1 MRPSP
6 LLLTL
11 LLLAAAATALRAQAP
26 GSGRGGGL
34 LQGIEVSEAQ
44 RERVDSLQRAYQRD
58 MMRLR
63 DRVLAGDSAALRE
76 RDELRTRRLAEIRA
90 QLTPP
95 QQARFDS
102 NVTAIV
108 ARRGDLPGGPP
119 PAAGG
124 AGTRS
129 GGPRGGA
136 GGAAAGGAG
145 AGTVPGPKGQGQGQ
159 QGQGGRP

>member
-1 MRPSP
+1 MRPAHVVS
-6 LLLTL
+6 TL
-11 LLLAAAATALRAQAP
+11 LLLVASATALGAQAP
-26 GSGRGGGL
+26 GAGRGGGL
-34 LQGIEVSEAQ
+34 LQGIELSEPQ

-76 RDELRTRRLAEIRA
+76 RDELRTRRLGEIRA
-90 QLTPP
+90 QLAPP

-102 NVTAIV
+102 NLAAIV
-108 ARRGDLPGGPP
+108 ARRGELPGGPP
-119 PAAGG
+119 AGAGG
-124 AGTRS
+124 PGARS

-136 GGAAAGGAG
+136 GGAAAGGGGAG
-145 AGTVPGPKGQGQGQ
+145 AVPGPKR